1 MAAEVT
7 VPSPLA
13 EMVTVWGSGL
23 CSLNG
28 TSLRFRRTWVMSSQT
43 PGRVVNSCMTP
54 LMRTLVTAAPWMLL
68 SSTRRRLCP
77 TVVAKPRSKG

>member
-1 MAAEVT
+1 
-7 VPSPLA
+7 
-13 EMVTVWGSGL
+13 
-23 CSLNG
+23 
-28 TSLRFRRTWVMSSQT
+28 MSSQT

-68 SSTRRRLCP
+68 SSTRRTLCP